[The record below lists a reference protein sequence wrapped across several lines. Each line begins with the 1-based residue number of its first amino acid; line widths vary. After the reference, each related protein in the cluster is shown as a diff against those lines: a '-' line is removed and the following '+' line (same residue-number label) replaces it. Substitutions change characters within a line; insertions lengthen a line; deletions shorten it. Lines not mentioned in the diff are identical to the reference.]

1 MSGLAI
7 LSLGG
12 LMDTKLDRCR
22 MLSTRDLKEYSNFY
36 VTLHF
41 LRFGGNSVRHVY
53 YIIPRSATI
62 RLNSVELLKNKL
74 PRFEVKDFWKERV

>member
-1 MSGLAI
+1 MLEMWYLMSGLAI

-41 LRFGGNSVRHVY
+41 LRFGGIPFDTFY
-53 YIIPRSATI
+53 YIIPRSAPI
-62 RLNSVELLKNKL
+62 QLKSVELLKK
-74 PRFEVKDFWKERV
+74 